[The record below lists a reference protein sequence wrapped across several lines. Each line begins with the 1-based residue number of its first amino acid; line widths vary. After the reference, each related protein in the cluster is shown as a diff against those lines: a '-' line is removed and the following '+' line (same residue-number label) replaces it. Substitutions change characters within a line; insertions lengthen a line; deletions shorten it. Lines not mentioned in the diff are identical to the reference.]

1 MNIPFLVC
9 KNYITSEKASFIIK
23 KPSLKSIK
31 DDDSQE
37 EKNNDSQKNEN
48 SISNN
53 LEIIDYPYY
62 LNYREEETIAY
73 NPDKLDFQN
82 FKEFDDITDDL
93 LSQKLV
99 KDIIIKKSDM
109 KKSEFKELDNSSSF
123 KKNNQTIYRK
133 ILNNKKIIKK
143 NNSPTNKQNNNFGKI
158 LDIKISK
165 KENNK
170 NNIIFRNKIEN
181 VTGIHINCPSPD
193 SDKDFLVNHIHKY
206 NSQISSKK
214 AKKRVNLI
222 KNSNNNSKSNQKV
235 RTIKLKITSNFADF
249 NKNKQIEK
257 KDKKD
262 QKENYLNFDKL
273 SKNKNR
279 TYNTLTINNKER
291 ILFKL
296 KKIDKI
302 NNNVENNK
310 SQKVK
315 LSTEKKIINSD
326 EFKNKKV
333 LNIMPILKKEKS
345 LDCIGR
351 KKSKQHMLCD
361 NQNNFQK
368 INKIVYNNN
377 YNTIHIINSKRNKKN
392 NTVLNHISRIQNNN
406 YSSRTYINPFDK
418 KEKRVIKNVIN
429 LKNLNLNKTK
439 KH

>member
-23 KPSLKSIK
+23 KPSLKSNK
-31 DDDSQE
+31 DDAGQE

-99 KDIIIKKSDM
+99 KDIIKKKSDM
-109 KKSEFKELDNSSSF
+109 QKSEFKELDNSSSF

-133 ILNNKKIIKK
+133 ILNNKK
-143 NNSPTNKQNNNFGKI
+143 
-158 LDIKISK
+158 
-165 KENNK
+165 
-170 NNIIFRNKIEN
+170 FRNKIEN

-262 QKENYLNFDKL
+262 RKENYLNFDKL
-273 SKNKNR
+273 SKNKNK

-302 NNNVENNK
+302 NNNNVENNK

-377 YNTIHIINSKRNKKN
+377 YNTIHIINSQRNKKN
-392 NTVLNHISRIQNNN
+392 NTVLNHISRIHNNN
-406 YSSRTYINPFDK
+406 YSSRTYINPFDS